1 MDISLI
7 SPQMTSISVYV
18 GLCIY
23 NQDLGLILVLTEF
36 CLQIILTKCQ
46 YYPQS
51 DVSLSLAAGDSDHA
65 GGDGQEL
72 HVDHLL
78 LLRPP
83 GDT

>member
-1 MDISLI
+1 
-7 SPQMTSISVYV
+7 MTSISVYV

-72 HVDHLL
+72 HGGHLL